1 MSEEQSGLME
11 AGLQSS
17 KLTIVEDTTT
27 QADGVAV
34 IQLYDPP
41 SCLRCTHLLSLTDE
55 CIEEYEG
62 VLNSPLLSHVSCH
75 YSNGNTLCPASSMRI
90 SKYTD
95 IDKAVEIYLDVLRS
109 DDPSRLAN
117 YMDHVASKDKKTAQ
131 LIMDRINEITNVQP
145 NIDNINPTDHKP
157 DTDTNS

>member
-55 CIEEYEG
+55 CIEG
-62 VLNSPLLSHVSCH
+62 LRKLLLDETVMPMIKVGISLLLRERDTFNHWKGLCRDDVENMKRYPIWKF
-75 YSNGNTLCPASSMRI
+75 YSDLS
-90 SKYTD
+90 
-95 IDKAVEIYLDVLRS
+95 
-109 DDPSRLAN
+109 
-117 YMDHVASKDKKTAQ
+117 
-131 LIMDRINEITNVQP
+131 
-145 NIDNINPTDHKP
+145 
-157 DTDTNS
+157 